1 MTQPTEPIE
10 FAVAADE
17 ITERFTAGS
26 TLSLAVLEELQKI
39 CSTNTEAQSLAE
51 HGRDWWP
58 LAMHW
63 ALQGTTPRKPGAVCT
78 PNTTEQVAAI
88 VAVCSTHDL
97 PLTVAGGRSGV
108 CGSAVPL
115 YGGVVLDVTAM
126 QGIVSVDQVSGI
138 VEDRRSLAGQWTSLC
153 LHV

>member
-26 TLSLAVLEELQKI
+26 KLSPEVLDDLRKI
-39 CSTNTEAQSLAE
+39 CPTSSEAQSLAD

-63 ALQGTTPRKPGAVCT
+63 ALQG
-78 PNTTEQVAAI
+78 
-88 VAVCSTHDL
+88 
-97 PLTVAGGRSGV
+97 
-108 CGSAVPL
+108 
-115 YGGVVLDVTAM
+115 
-126 QGIVSVDQVSGI
+126 
-138 VEDRRSLAGQWTSLC
+138 
-153 LHV
+153 

>member
-26 TLSLAVLEELQKI
+26 SLSPSALEELHKI
-39 CSTNTEAQSLAE
+39 CTTSAESQSLAE

-63 ALQGTTPRKPGAVCT
+63 ALQD
-78 PNTTEQVAAI
+78 AAQ
-88 VAVCSTHDL
+88 TW
-97 PLTVAGGRSGV
+97 
-108 CGSAVPL
+108 
-115 YGGVVLDVTAM
+115 
-126 QGIVSVDQVSGI
+126 
-138 VEDRRSLAGQWTSLC
+138 RSLHAEQ
-153 LHV
+153 H

>member
-26 TLSLAVLEELQKI
+26 TLSPAVLEELRKI
-39 CSTNTEAQSLAE
+39 CTTTTEAQSLAE

-88 VAVCSTHDL
+88 VAVCGTHDL

-138 VEDRRSLAGQWTSLC
+138 VEDRRSLAGQRTSLC